1 MQSFYIW
8 QSQTVPELLL
18 WFKNHVLVLISIQP
32 RYYSVLDQLCS
43 CPCMQILPRHLQL
56 LFWCAHSL
64 FVKPKACQ
72 LFLSV
77 KSAVFEFWLWNWSVK
92 EGKVL
97 SRKVIPDRQPLMLLA
112 DFFSVCL
119 LINQSI
125 VKNLLETSKMPS
137 SVLNHQS
144 IVPIDKSFR
153 GIQ

>member
-1 MQSFYIW
+1 M
-8 QSQTVPELLL
+8 
-18 WFKNHVLVLISIQP
+18 
-32 RYYSVLDQLCS
+32 
-43 CPCMQILPRHLQL
+43 
-56 LFWCAHSL
+56 
-64 FVKPKACQ
+64 
-72 LFLSV
+72 
-77 KSAVFEFWLWNWSVK
+77 
-92 EGKVL
+92 L

-125 VKNLLETSKMPS
+125 VKNLLETSKMSS